1 MLRSANELWPKKVDV
16 ASVNYAASAQTSFG
30 HKEQG
35 VTSVNY
41 VTPAK
46 RSWTQKCRH
55 KILHVLAHK
64 CLTGE
69 VLRGNI
75 LGQLRRATAKALT
88 TVENIGNESNFV
100 E

>member
-35 VTSVNY
+35 VTSA
-41 VTPAK
+41 TML
-46 RSWTQKCRH
+46 RQQKGAGHKKCEH

-75 LGQLRRATAKALT
+75 LGQLRRATATVLT
-88 TVENIGNESNFV
+88 TVEIIGNESNFV